1 MTLPQ
6 GTISMAAPS
15 WHAGCRPAYGTPR
28 SDPGKRS
35 ILDQFDAGD
44 AACWCFRPIARIDH
58 VVLDKTGTL
67 TLGRPELIGTREVAI
82 LAAATVGPGV
92 ARLDGRATHLR
103 R

>member
-44 AACWCFRPIARIDH
+44 AACWCFRRIARIDH
-58 VVLDKTGTL
+58 VVVDKTGTL
-67 TLGRPELIGTREVAI
+67 TLGRPELIGTRTDVVEPPGRDRRAARVAW
-82 LAAATVGPGV
+82 
-92 ARLDGRATHLR
+92 ARPRSAPS
-103 R
+103 